1 MSRRLPFR
9 TAIAGLTAL
18 TIVTPSIYPAGLS
31 PIAIAQVRED
41 HSEENQLSFNQP
53 PATVAYNTA
62 ANFTVNVPNA
72 DGGSVQ
78 FFLDNVA
85 VGTPVTVTGGQAIG
99 TITPKSFLEHTVTA
113 RFVDKNGFN
122 PREDVTV
129 NFNTPVNIPP
139 ERKSGNS
146 PEYDSYTST
155 VNGKTGT
162 VDNPVSIQP
171 GTEITVRGV
180 MNVPSSS
187 KIYEFGLN
195 PAPGAAFVSGKSI
208 TPNKT
213 KLKSPLGT
221 WEGSNLPVNP
231 GFFAVLL
238 EPGLFTNYSGNQTVE
253 GKFTA
258 PTTPGVYFTQLATY
272 KYFNNSTYFLRR
284 LDDSVYRVE
293 KPELPE
299 KNLRKEVTIEVPAG
313 QTFEANVEGELKATV
328 TTPGAKGTVV
338 FTVGT
343 TKLGSATV
351 ADDGTATIKHTFTE
365 EGTPTVK
372 ATFTPKAGTNWA
384 ESSATETVTVKA
396 PAGKTQSTIKFVDA
410 PTTGTANGALT
421 LPVQVG
427 PTNIPGSIQLFEV
440 AEDGTETPV
449 AGATA
454 TVTDADNTAQLTY
467 TPTSAGTK
475 KLKAVFT
482 PNDTA
487 NFIGSNATLNVEVA
501 KKGTTLTLDGT
512 PTEGVAG
519 EELTLTATVAN
530 NVPGT
535 VQFYDTTGDTDT
547 KIGNA
552 VPVTAE
558 NNKAT
563 TAYTPATSGTKNIK
577 AVFTPTNQDAYNGTE
592 ATGEIEV
599 AKKAT
604 TLTLDG
610 TPTEGVAGEELT
622 LTATVGNNVPG
633 TVQFYDTTGDT
644 DTKIGN
650 AVPVTAENNKAT
662 TAYTPATSGTKN
674 IKAVFTP
681 TNQDAYNGTEA
692 TGEIEVAK
700 KATTLTLDG
709 TPTEGVAGEELT
721 LTATVGNNVPGTV
734 QFYDTTGDTDTKI
747 GNAVPV
753 TAENNKAT
761 TAYTPATSGTKN
773 IKAVFTPT
781 NTNAFNGTDA
791 TVDIEVAKKATT
803 LTLDGTPQTGTVGE
817 ELNLTAT
824 VGDNIPGSV
833 QFYEVVD
840 GTQTEIGLPADAP
853 AGTATATHTPTSDG
867 NKTYKAVFTPTNQ
880 DVYNGDDAT
889 WTVNVAK
896 KTVGF
901 TLEAESDKFA
911 GDQITVTATVDPALE
926 GTVEFFDNGVSI
938 GTATVDKQTGVATLT
953 DTFTTGNHPLS
964 AVFTPQDSATY
975 NSPSANT
982 NLYVKERG
990 RKATTTT
997 VTADPNQVTLGQST
1011 TLTANVTPGV
1021 QGHVIF
1027 SDEDGSLG
1035 WAPVNNGAASF
1046 TYMPKSGGTKTVT
1059 AQFVPTGGAVDT
1071 HNGSNGST
1079 TVTVDASNV
1088 PTQQTTI
1095 ALIGPAK
1102 DYVGENF
1109 TLTAMVAPREAKGT
1123 ITLYDGP
1130 NQVDSQSLSDG
1141 RAKFTVSR
1149 NNPGSYE
1156 FKAVFVPEQ
1165 NSPYA
1170 TSEDSHAVTI
1180 DEKPVTTTTVS
1191 TTTTEPTTVTNI
1203 TTTTEPTTVRE
1214 TETKTETTVTTEPT
1228 TLRETETK
1236 TETTVTTQPTTVIN
1250 TTTTTEPT
1258 TVTNTTTTTEPT
1270 TLRETETKTE
1280 TTVTTQPTT
1289 VTNTTTTTEPTT
1301 IRETE
1306 TKTETTTNTT
1316 TTTQPTTVTNTTT
1329 TTEPTTIRETE
1340 TTVTT
1345 QPTTVTNTT
1354 TTTEP
1359 TTVRETETK
1368 TETTTTT
1375 QPTTVTNTTTTT
1387 EPTTVTNTTT
1397 ETKTETTVTTQ
1408 PTTVTNTTTT
1418 TEPTTVRETETETKT
1433 ETTVTTEPTT
1443 VRETETK
1450 TNTTTTTQPT
1460 TVTNTTTETKTNTT
1474 TTTQPTTVTNT
1485 TTTTEPTT
1493 IRETETKT
1501 ETTVTTEPT
1510 TLRETE
1516 TKTETTVTT
1525 QPTTVTNTTT
1535 TTEPTTIRE
1544 TETKTET
1551 TTNTTTT
1558 TQPTT
1563 VTNTTTTTEPTT
1575 LRETETKTNTT
1586 TTTEPTTIRE
1596 TETKTETTVTTQPT
1610 TVTNTTTTTEPTTIR
1625 ETETKTETTVTT
1637 EPTTLRE
1644 TETKTETTVTTQPT
1658 TVTNTTT
1665 TTEPTTIRETET
1677 KTETTTNTTTTTQP
1691 TTVTNTTTTTQP
1703 TTVTNTTTTTQPTT
1717 VTNTTTSTEPTTV
1730 RETETKTN
1738 TTTTTAPTT
1747 VTNTTTTTEPTTVTN
1762 TTTTTQPTTVT
1773 NTTTTTQ
1780 PTTVRETETETKTN
1794 TTTTTEPT
1802 TLRETET
1809 KTETTVTTEPTT
1821 IRETETKTETTVTT
1835 EPTTVR
1841 ETETKTETTVTT
1853 EPTTVKET
1861 ETVNKPTTAKET
1873 VRETV
1878 TETVA
1883 PVVDKPAAPAVDAS
1897 EVKETELGRMITLVA
1912 GTAPGTKGTMHFEL
1926 IDGTPLGEAAIGADG
1941 TARFTHTFTTPGVYE
1956 IHSYVKSANGVKGG
1970 YSVPFTVTVA
1980 EKNVAPGTSSAGA
1993 SNASSTESKT
2003 GSSNDSKT
2011 GSSLSENGSSKTG
2024 IYAGIGVIITFLL
2037 GTIGLVV
2044 LKHPA
2049 VRDFFASI
2057 GIRY

>member
-1 MSRRLPFR
+1 
-9 TAIAGLTAL
+9 
-18 TIVTPSIYPAGLS
+18 
-31 PIAIAQVRED
+31 
-41 HSEENQLSFNQP
+41 
-53 PATVAYNTA
+53 
-62 ANFTVNVPNA
+62 
-72 DGGSVQ
+72 
-78 FFLDNVA
+78 
-85 VGTPVTVTGGQAIG
+85 
-99 TITPKSFLEHTVTA
+99 
-113 RFVDKNGFN
+113 
-122 PREDVTV
+122 
-129 NFNTPVNIPP
+129 
-139 ERKSGNS
+139 
-146 PEYDSYTST
+146 
-155 VNGKTGT
+155 
-162 VDNPVSIQP
+162 
-171 GTEITVRGV
+171 
-180 MNVPSSS
+180 
-187 KIYEFGLN
+187 
-195 PAPGAAFVSGKSI
+195 
-208 TPNKT
+208 
-213 KLKSPLGT
+213 
-221 WEGSNLPVNP
+221 
-231 GFFAVLL
+231 
-238 EPGLFTNYSGNQTVE
+238 
-253 GKFTA
+253 
-258 PTTPGVYFTQLATY
+258 
-272 KYFNNSTYFLRR
+272 
-284 LDDSVYRVE
+284 
-293 KPELPE
+293 
-299 KNLRKEVTIEVPAG
+299 
-313 QTFEANVEGELKATV
+313 
-328 TTPGAKGTVV
+328 
-338 FTVGT
+338 
-343 TKLGSATV
+343 
-351 ADDGTATIKHTFTE
+351 
-365 EGTPTVK
+365 
-372 ATFTPKAGTNWA
+372 
-384 ESSATETVTVKA
+384 
-396 PAGKTQSTIKFVDA
+396 
-410 PTTGTANGALT
+410 
-421 LPVQVG
+421 
-427 PTNIPGSIQLFEV
+427 
-440 AEDGTETPV
+440 
-449 AGATA
+449 
-454 TVTDADNTAQLTY
+454 
-467 TPTSAGTK
+467 
-475 KLKAVFT
+475 
-482 PNDTA
+482 
-487 NFIGSNATLNVEVA
+487 
-501 KKGTTLTLDGT
+501 
-512 PTEGVAG
+512 
-519 EELTLTATVAN
+519 
-530 NVPGT
+530 
-535 VQFYDTTGDTDT
+535 
-547 KIGNA
+547 
-552 VPVTAE
+552 
-558 NNKAT
+558 
-563 TAYTPATSGTKNIK
+563 
-577 AVFTPTNQDAYNGTE
+577 
-592 ATGEIEV
+592 
-599 AKKAT
+599 
-604 TLTLDG
+604 
-610 TPTEGVAGEELT
+610 
-622 LTATVGNNVPG
+622 
-633 TVQFYDTTGDT
+633 
-644 DTKIGN
+644 
-650 AVPVTAENNKAT
+650 
-662 TAYTPATSGTKN
+662 
-674 IKAVFTP
+674 
-681 TNQDAYNGTEA
+681 
-692 TGEIEVAK
+692 
-700 KATTLTLDG
+700 
-709 TPTEGVAGEELT
+709 
-721 LTATVGNNVPGTV
+721 
-734 QFYDTTGDTDTKI
+734 
-747 GNAVPV
+747 
-753 TAENNKAT
+753 
-761 TAYTPATSGTKN
+761 
-773 IKAVFTPT
+773 
-781 NTNAFNGTDA
+781 FNGTDA

-1329 TTEPTTIRETE
+1329 TT
-1340 TTVTT
+1340 
-1345 QPTTVTNTT
+1345 
-1354 TTTEP
+1354 
-1359 TTVRETETK
+1359 
-1368 TETTTTT
+1368 
-1375 QPTTVTNTTTTT
+1375 
-1387 EPTTVTNTTT
+1387 
-1397 ETKTETTVTTQ
+1397 
-1408 PTTVTNTTTT
+1408 
-1418 TEPTTVRETETETKT
+1418 
-1433 ETTVTTEPTT
+1433 
-1443 VRETETK
+1443 
-1450 TNTTTTTQPT
+1450 
-1460 TVTNTTTETKTNTT
+1460 
-1474 TTTQPTTVTNT
+1474 
-1485 TTTTEPTT
+1485 
-1493 IRETETKT
+1493 
-1501 ETTVTTEPT
+1501 
-1510 TLRETE
+1510 
-1516 TKTETTVTT
+1516 
-1525 QPTTVTNTTT
+1525 
-1535 TTEPTTIRE
+1535 
-1544 TETKTET
+1544 
-1551 TTNTTTT
+1551 
-1558 TQPTT
+1558 
-1563 VTNTTTTTEPTT
+1563 
-1575 LRETETKTNTT
+1575 
-1586 TTTEPTTIRE
+1586 
-1596 TETKTETTVTTQPT
+1596 
-1610 TVTNTTTTTEPTTIR
+1610 
-1625 ETETKTETTVTT
+1625 
-1637 EPTTLRE
+1637 
-1644 TETKTETTVTTQPT
+1644 
-1658 TVTNTTT
+1658 
-1665 TTEPTTIRETET
+1665 
-1677 KTETTTNTTTTTQP
+1677 
-1691 TTVTNTTTTTQP
+1691 QP